1 MASLINVSS
10 LVNRVKL
17 DQSIIGSDEINKLYG
32 SDAPLVFKDEVKMV
46 IPGNAEGEAIKL
58 QANILTADRLQS
70 IRNAKVNGKEAA
82 YLHLGFVPI
91 AIRSLLPS
99 GNEQIWGRC
108 ALVDTSRTRAETA
121 VIDEFEFKF
130 TKKQPFA
137 AKLLTINAA
146 VDINC
151 KVSVGSIQVLLE
163 LHGVDLR
170 EERSVAAII
179 TGLTCTPTNKM
190 VLLHKIECDTPK
202 WSLCNIIEQVDDEE
216 ESKKAFENM
225 FNASSSNLID
235 LGQEQWLDE
244 GKRTPLIGNLA
255 IKGFGR
261 KVMPVRR
268 RNLTTKNLMKD
279 YVSHVKSETASLKRS
294 QSGRDWG
301 NDRLRKYLE
310 EQALEQARSSTDQQ
324 LVKAPKFK
332 TIEVTGLETVHDL
345 KDKIDKAESST
356 ASDTGTK

>member
-1 MASLINVSS
+1 MASLINVNS

-17 DQSIIGSDEINKLYG
+17 DQSVLGSDEINKLYG
-32 SDAPLVFKDEVKMV
+32 SEAPIVFKDEVKMV
-46 IPGNAEGEAIKL
+46 IPGNAEGKPIKL

-70 IRNAKVNGKEAA
+70 IRNTKVKGKDAA

-99 GNEQIWGRC
+99 GNESIWGRC
-108 ALVDTSRTRAETA
+108 ALVDTSRTRSETA
-121 VIDEFEFKF
+121 VIDQFEFKF

-137 AKLLTINAA
+137 AKLLTINAS

-179 TGLTCTPTNKM
+179 TGLTCTPTNQM

-202 WSLCNIIEQVDDEE
+202 WSLCNIIEQVEDEE

-225 FNASSSNLID
+225 FDASSSNLID

-244 GKRTPLIGNLA
+244 GKRMPLIGPL
-255 IKGFGR
+255 KLRGFGP

-279 YVSHVKSETASLKRS
+279 YVSHVKSETSSLKRS

-301 NDRLRKYLE
+301 SDRLKQYLE
-310 EQALEQARSSTDQQ
+310 EQALEQARASTDQQ
-324 LVKAPKFK
+324 LARPQKFK
-332 TIEVTGLETVHDL
+332 IIEVTGLETLGEL
-345 KDKIDKAESST
+345 KDKIDKTESSA

>member
-1 MASLINVSS
+1 MATLINVSS

-17 DQSIIGSDEINKLYG
+17 DQSVLGSDEINKLYG
-32 SDAPLVFKDEVKMV
+32 SEAPIVFKDEVKMV
-46 IPGNAEGEAIKL
+46 IPGNAEGETIKL

-70 IRNAKVNGKEAA
+70 IRNTKVKGKEAA

-99 GNEQIWGRC
+99 GNESIWGRC
-108 ALVDTSRTRAETA
+108 ALVDTSRTRTETA
-121 VIDEFEFKF
+121 VIDQFEFKF

-137 AKLLTINAA
+137 AKLLTINAS

-151 KVSVGSIQVLLE
+151 RVSVGSIQVLLE

-179 TGLTCTPTNKM
+179 TGLTCTPTNQM

-202 WSLCNIIEQVDDEE
+202 WSLCNIIEQVEDEE
-216 ESKKAFENM
+216 ESKRAFENM

-244 GKRTPLIGNLA
+244 GKRMPLLGPLKL
-255 IKGFGR
+255 KGFGH

-268 RNLTTKNLMKD
+268 RNLTTKNLMRD
-279 YVSHVKSETASLKRS
+279 YVSHIKSETSSMKRS

-301 NDRLRKYLE
+301 GDRLKQYLQDQAQ
-310 EQALEQARSSTDQQ
+310 EQSRLSTDQ
-324 LVKAPKFK
+324 VIVSKSEFKA
-332 TIEVTGLETVHDL
+332 IEVTENETIHSL
-345 KDKIDKAESST
+345 KDKINKAESST
-356 ASDTGTK
+356 ASETGTK